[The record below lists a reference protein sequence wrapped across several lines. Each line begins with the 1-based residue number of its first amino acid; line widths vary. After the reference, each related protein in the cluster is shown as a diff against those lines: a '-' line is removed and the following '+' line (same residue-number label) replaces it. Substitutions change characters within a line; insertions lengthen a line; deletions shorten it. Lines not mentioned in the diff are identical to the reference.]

1 MVLVDDHLTLL
12 VVTGVLEPGQVGDD
26 VATTSLWYL
35 RLVAAATAP
44 PRPVGGPGQ
53 LRRLLDEVP
62 DRGRDAAMARILD
75 PPSDLI
81 EVLHPMRFAVEMARM
96 HRERKVNLLG
106 AEMLGAA
113 EHCGASILV
122 AAPNAGGPIEQAASE
137 EGIRYEVRRA

>member
-1 MVLVDDHLTLL
+1 
-12 VVTGVLEPGQVGDD
+12 
-26 VATTSLWYL
+26 
-35 RLVAAATAP
+35 
-44 PRPVGGPGQ
+44 
-53 LRRLLDEVP
+53 
-62 DRGRDAAMARILD
+62 MARILD

-113 EHCGASILV
+113 EHFGASILV
-122 AAPNAGGPIEQAASE
+122 VAPNAGGPIEQAAND